1 MNMKW
6 LLSERMTAKLLSQM
20 NEIQSAGNKRRTL
33 LDIHL
38 EMVWNITSPLQ
49 VTTTKEEQLKTKD
62 E

>member
-38 EMVWNITSPLQ
+38 EMV
-49 VTTTKEEQLKTKD
+49 
-62 E
+62 